1 MMVALLLYA
10 YGRGVYSSRRI
21 VRACEERLD
30 FEAAT
35 ALNQPD
41 FRTISE
47 FRRRHLDALAG
58 PCVQVLTL
66 CRRIGRSGSVSPR
79 RRKTRPERCGQDHA
93 DQRDHGRPS
102 AGCGEILFRGKS
114 IRRLPPH
121 RRNRLGISRSF
132 QILSLFGEMTVDEN
146 IRNTVLRYRGLHI
159 SPRRLLRRLDT
170 VFAEVA
176 AVAEMV
182 GLGRALQER
191 ADNLPYGMQRRLDIA
206 LVLAQQPELI
216 ILDEPAAG
224 LSAAETRDLIAVLQA
239 TIGKRTLILVE
250 HDMDVIYA
258 LSDRITVLDY
268 GQVLTE
274 GTPAEINANPDVRR
288 VYLGEAAA

>member
-1 MMVALLLYA
+1 MSETPFLRLDGITKAFSGTPVLVNLDL
-10 YGRGVYSSRRI
+10 S
-21 VRACEERLD
+21 VRAGERRGLIGPNG
-30 FEAAT
+30 AGKTTLINVITGAH
-35 ALNQPD
+35 QPD
-41 FRTISE
+41 
-47 FRRRHLDALAG
+47 AG
-58 PCVQVLTL
+58 
-66 CRRIGRSGSVSPR
+66 
-79 RRKTRPERCGQDHA
+79 D
-93 DQRDHGRPS
+93 
-102 AGCGEILFRGKS
+102 ILFRGKS
-114 IRRLPPH
+114 IRRLLPH

-132 QILSLFGEMTVDEN
+132 QILSLFGEMTVGEN
-146 IRNTVLRYRGLHI
+146 IRNAVLRYRGLHV
-159 SPRRLLRRLDT
+159 SPRRLLRRLDST
-170 VFAEVA
+170 FAEVA

-206 LVLAQQPELI
+206 LVLAQRPELI

-250 HDMDVIYA
+250 HDMDVVYA

-274 GTPAEINANPDVRR
+274 GTPAEINTDPNVRR
-288 VYLGEAAA
+288 VYLGEEAA